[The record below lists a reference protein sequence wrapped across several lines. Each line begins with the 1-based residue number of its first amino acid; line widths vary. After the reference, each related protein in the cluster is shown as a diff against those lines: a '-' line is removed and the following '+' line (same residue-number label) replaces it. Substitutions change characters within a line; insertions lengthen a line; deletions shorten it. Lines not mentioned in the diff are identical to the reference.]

1 LQSTR
6 IRIGTRGSP
15 LALVQAEAVRAALAS
30 TSGMP
35 AEAIEIVIIRTT
47 GDWITDRPLAD
58 AGGKGL
64 FTKEI
69 DEAMLDGRVDIGVH
83 SAKDMATR
91 LPEGVE
97 IGACLPRGDPRDA
110 FVSPHARTL
119 TELPAGAIVGTSS
132 LRRRALVLHQRPDLA
147 VADLRGNV
155 DTRVRKIEEG
165 RAHATLLAAA
175 GLVRLG
181 LTGHVA
187 SYLDVDT
194 WVPAPGQGTIA
205 IAVRADDERAKR
217 LVAALDDRQTALA
230 LAAERAFLA
239 VLDGS
244 CRTPIGGI
252 ARIDGDLMTFHGMI
266 VKPDGSAA
274 HDVTTSGRASDAV
287 RIGEKAARDITAM
300 GGADFFVGA

>member
-1 LQSTR
+1 M
-6 IRIGTRGSP
+6 
-15 LALVQAEAVRAALAS
+15 ALAS
-30 TSGMP
+30 TSGVP
-35 AEAIEIVIIRTT
+35 EDAIEIVVIRTT
-47 GDWITDRPLAD
+47 GDRITDVPLAD

-91 LPEGVE
+91 LPDGIE
-97 IGACLPRGDPRDA
+97 IGACLPRGDARDA

-119 TELPAGAIVGTSS
+119 AELPAGAIVGTSS
-132 LRRRALVLHQRPDLA
+132 PRRRALVLHQRPDL
-147 VADLRGNV
+147 VVTDLRGNV

-187 SYLDVDT
+187 SYLDADT

-205 IAVRADDERAKR
+205 MAVRADDDGAKA
-217 LVAALDDRQTALA
+217 LVAAIDNAATSST

-244 CRTPIGGI
+244 CRTPIGGL
-252 ARIDGDLMTFHGMI
+252 ARVDGDVMTFHGMI

-274 HDVTTSGRASDAV
+274 HDVTTSGRAGDAV
-287 RIGEKAARDITAM
+287 WVGEGAAREIGAM
-300 GGADFFVGA
+300 GGADFFVAPG